1 MIMKGRQTIVIN
13 RTMTL
18 EDVLKFMEEH
28 WDRETM
34 SEFGTRRKS
43 DGTLEY
49 VVLPATENWDI
60 IIYPK
65 AAGCL
70 FNKENKL
77 VLSAARSLHAIDPS
91 KVNYARFFRDKD
103 TFDRIKDSKEAIDLN
118 KEMMGPCEDALQE
131 YTGFMKKLL
140 EEAGYLK

>member
-1 MIMKGRQTIVIN
+1 MKGRQTIVIN
-13 RTMTL
+13 RAMTP

-28 WDRETM
+28 WDKEAM
-34 SEFGTRRKS
+34 SEFGTTKKS
-43 DGTLEY
+43 SGALEY
-49 VVLPATENWDI
+49 IVLPATENWDI

-65 AAGCL
+65 AAGGL
-70 FNKENKL
+70 FNKENKI
-77 VLSAARSLHAIDPS
+77 VLSAARALHAIDPS
-91 KVNYARFFRDKD
+91 RVDYARFFRDKD

>member
-13 RTMTL
+13 RAMTP

-28 WDRETM
+28 WDKEKM
-34 SEFGTRRKS
+34 SEFGTTKKS
-43 DGTLEY
+43 SGALEY
-49 VVLPATENWDI
+49 VVLPATEHWDI

-65 AAGCL
+65 AAGGL
-70 FNKENKL
+70 FNKENKI
-77 VLSAARSLHAIDPS
+77 VLSAARALHAIDPS
-91 KVNYARFFRDKD
+91 RVDYARFFRDKD